1 MLSSLTT
8 LLAAV
13 ALLWLLP
20 AAAEAQS
27 KVIPGEHRTVSAT
40 IESIDATARR
50 LTLRMSSGEQRTVR
64 IPEQATRIAEVK
76 PGDKVTATYYDNIV
90 LRAKPAAEPDVDT
103 RTSTVTP
110 GHSARPGG
118 TSATQQTLTVLI
130 DEIDR
135 DVPSVSFKGPRGWSY
150 QTKVQDRE
158 TLEKLHVG
166 DRVDIVWTEATLVSV
181 APSAK

>member
-1 MLSSLTT
+1 MTRT
-8 LLAAV
+8 MTILLAA
-13 ALLWLLP
+13 ALSWSIP
-20 AAAEAQS
+20 AAAYAQS
-27 KVIPGEHRTVSAT
+27 KTIPGEHRTITAT
-40 IESIDATARR
+40 VESVDLSARR
-50 LTLRMSSGEQRTVR
+50 VVLRTSSGEVR
-64 IPEQATRIAEVK
+64 SVRVPDGATRLSEVK
-76 PGDKVTATYYDNIV
+76 PGETVTATYYDNIV
-90 LRAKPAAEPDVDT
+90 LRAKPPEEPDVDT
-103 RTSTVTP
+103 RTSAVTP

-118 TSATQQTLTVLI
+118 TTATQQTLTVLI

-158 TLEKLHVG
+158 ALERLHVG

>member
-1 MLSSLTT
+1 MTRTMTT
-8 LLAAV
+8 LLAAG
-13 ALLWLLP
+13 LIWSLP
-20 AAAEAQS
+20 AGAYAQS
-27 KVIPGEHRTVSAT
+27 RTIPGEHRTITAT
-40 IESIDATARR
+40 VESVDLSARR
-50 LTLRMSSGEQRTVR
+50 VVLRTSSGEVR
-64 IPEQATRIAEVK
+64 SVRVPNEATRLTEVK
-76 PGDKVTATYYDNIV
+76 PGETVTATYYDNIV
-90 LRAKPAAEPDVDT
+90 LRMKPPSEPDVDT
-103 RTSTVTP
+103 RTSAVTP

-181 APSAK
+181 APFAK